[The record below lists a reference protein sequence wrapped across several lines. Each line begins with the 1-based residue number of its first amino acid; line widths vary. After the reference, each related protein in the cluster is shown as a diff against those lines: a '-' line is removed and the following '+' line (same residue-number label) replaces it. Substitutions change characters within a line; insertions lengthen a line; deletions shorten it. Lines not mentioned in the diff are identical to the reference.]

1 MPALAMT
8 EQYRVRVTKD
18 NLVFSAAHFITFNG
32 HVCER
37 LHGHNWRVAV
47 EAHGGL
53 DENFYVIDFIALRDA
68 VQKIV
73 NQLDHRMLLPTEHK
87 SISVWTSEREVEVTF
102 EDRRWVFP
110 REDCL
115 LLPIENTTA
124 ERLAFWVGGRL
135 QEELPPAAL
144 AQVSALEVQVEENFG
159 QWGICRI
166 PIK

>member
-1 MPALAMT
+1 MPAPAMT

-32 HVCER
+32 NVCER

-47 EAHGGL
+47 EACGGL
-53 DENFYVIDFIALRDA
+53 DENFYVIDFIAVRDA

-87 SISVWTSEREVEVTF
+87 LISVWTSEREVEVTF

-115 LLPIENTTA
+115 LLPVENTTA
-124 ERLAFWVGGRL
+124 ERLAFWIGSCLR
-135 QEELPPAAL
+135 EELPAAAL
-144 AQVSALEVQVEENFG
+144 AQLSALEVQVEENFG